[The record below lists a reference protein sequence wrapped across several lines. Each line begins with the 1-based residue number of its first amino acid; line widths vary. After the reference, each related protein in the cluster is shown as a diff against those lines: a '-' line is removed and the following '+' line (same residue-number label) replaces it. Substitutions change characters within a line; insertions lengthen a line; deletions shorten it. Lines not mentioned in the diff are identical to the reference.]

1 MAEQHYKETKAAKQ
15 AKSIGEYDSGYRFDL
30 ALCRKI
36 FDEYDQD
43 ESGYLDIQE
52 LTELAEVLFQNAV
65 CIYFFHFIALSPSVF
80 CRRLRYTFS
89 FTGLDND
96 VTHDDCHSFGRCY
109 GTPFIPK
116 VPSFLLLARRW
127 TLCFPHC
134 SPNANFVNSLIRNR
148 PDIS

>member
-80 CRRLRYTFS
+80 CRRLRYTFYFS
-89 FTGLDND
+89 GLHQD
-96 VTHDDCHSFGRCY
+96 VTA
-109 GTPFIPK
+109 I
-116 VPSFLLLARRW
+116 LLAGAVGLFSSRRSQAV
-127 TLCFPHC
+127 FC
-134 SPNANFVNSLIRNR
+134 SQEGGQSAFLHSVRMQM
-148 PDIS
+148 